1 MKWWTAGLIL
11 LTGFALLG
19 FGQGLPLSDVVKVQ
33 ALPEAAELPLAGST
47 TVTLL
52 ISVLP
57 GWHIN
62 SPEPSGVLIPTEV
75 SLSLPDGMEA
85 KPTWPSPEK
94 VKVSFSPEPLDLYR
108 GEVEVPIRFTAGKD
122 VPPGK
127 YTIQGKLAYQACND
141 EVCLP
146 PAAVGFTLSLTV
158 LPPRSVPVGAG
169 TPADGGSVVGRGL
182 ILGLITAFLLGLG
195 LNLTP
200 CVYPMIPI
208 AVAYFS
214 RQSEAR
220 VIKTIGLALSYQL
233 GLALTYSALGVVAA
247 LSGGMLGEL
256 LQRSWMLAL
265 AAGVIAVFATS
276 FLGMW
281 HLRPPAILLRR
292 LPRGRGGPLGAFL
305 MGSFVGVI
313 AAPCVG
319 PVTAALLSYV
329 ASSQDAIRGG
339 ALFLA
344 LALGLGAPYVGLAL
358 LAGRFK
364 LLPRVGPWT
373 TWVERLMGVLL
384 IALSWYLVMP
394 LVPARAWLWGAAA
407 LAAGGAGYLFFVGR
421 GIPGRV
427 FRTLRW
433 AVVLLGIA
441 LASFILLPEGTPP
454 PSLSWIPYSAE
465 SFTQARGEERPI
477 LLYFSADWCLPC
489 KELSVTTFRSPE
501 VISATR
507 GVALIK
513 VDLTAADDRAA
524 EEFRRSFE
532 VVGVPTLVILGP
544 GGDELWRNVG
554 YITAA
559 DLVDAIQKTL
569 RPAETDG

>member
-1 MKWWTAGLIL
+1 MKWWVAGLIL
-11 LTGFALLG
+11 LIGLVPLG
-19 FGQGLPLSDVVKVQ
+19 FGQGLPLSDVVVVQ
-33 ALPEAAELPLAGST
+33 PLPETVELSVAGGA
-47 TVTLL
+47 TVTLRL
-52 ISVLP
+52 SILP

-62 SPEPSGVLIPTEV
+62 SPKPSGVLIPTEV
-75 SLSLPDGMEA
+75 SFSLPEGVEA
-85 KPTWPSPEK
+85 RATWPPPEE
-94 VKVSFSPEPLDLYR
+94 VKVSFSPEPLALYQ
-108 GEVEVPIRFTAGKD
+108 GEVEVPIRFTAGD
-122 VPPGK
+122 AVPPGE
-127 YTIQGKLAYQACND
+127 YTVQGELVYQACND

-146 PAAVGFTLSLTV
+146 PTETSFTLSLTV

-169 TPADGGSVVGRGL
+169 VPVGGGNVVGKGL

-220 VIKTIGLALSYQL
+220 VLKTIGLALSYQL
-233 GLALTYSALGVVAA
+233 GLALTYSALGVAAA

-265 AAGVIAVFATS
+265 AAGVIAIFATS
-276 FLGMW
+276 FLGLW
-281 HLRPPAILLRR
+281 HLRPPAVLLRR

-329 ASSQDAIRGG
+329 ASSQDAVRGG
-339 ALFLA
+339 ALFFA

-364 LLPRVGPWT
+364 HLPRVGPWA
-373 TWVERLMGVLL
+373 TWVERLLGVLL

-394 LVPARAWLWGAAA
+394 LLPARVWLWGAAA
-407 LAAGGAGYLFFVGR
+407 LAAGGAVYLFLVGR

-427 FRTLRW
+427 FKALRW
-433 AVVLLGIA
+433 AVVLLGFA
-441 LASFILLPEGTPP
+441 LVCFILLPAETPP
-454 PSLSWIPYSAE
+454 PSLTWTPYSAAA
-465 SFTQARGEERPI
+465 FARVREEERPI

-501 VISATR
+501 VLSATE
-507 GVALIK
+507 GLTLLK
-513 VDLTAADDRAA
+513 VNLTTADDRAA
-524 EEFRRSFE
+524 AEFRRSFE
-532 VVGVPTLVILGP
+532 VVGVPTLIILGP
-544 GGDELWRNVG
+544 NGDELWRNVG
-554 YITAA
+554 YITAD
-559 DLVDAIQKTL
+559 DLVDAIKGALKQ
-569 RPAETDG
+569 EEE